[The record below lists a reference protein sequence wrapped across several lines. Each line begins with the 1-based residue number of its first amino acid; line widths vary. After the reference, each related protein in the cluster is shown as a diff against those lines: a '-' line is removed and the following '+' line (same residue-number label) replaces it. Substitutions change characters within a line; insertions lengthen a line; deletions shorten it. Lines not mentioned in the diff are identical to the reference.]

1 MQWALGHYGL
11 SYPLVLTCTHMA
23 FSFVVLAP
31 LALRTPW
38 EVHERTLAKQW
49 RGIVYIGSFMAL
61 NIALNNISLLEISL
75 SLNQVIRSAIPV
87 VTCILAIL
95 VERKIPTQQEVTA
108 LVVLT
113 LGVMIAVWQGTIAGA
128 PHAILFC
135 VMGTVC
141 NGAMMTFSGKLLS
154 EKLDVVRLTFYT
166 APVSLACLTPFMIWR
181 ELTPFRAYF
190 AVNNANVTGI
200 MLVSSLNAVT
210 YNAVHALVIK
220 RTSAVTTTVIGEVK
234 IVGLLVLSALLL
246 GEGKD
251 LTAKMLVGFVM
262 AMTGF
267 IMYSHVKLAKM
278 RAAAAG
284 GGLPRV
290 SSAQNGMAG
299 DEVPL
304 LKEMTSP
311 PPRTMAA

>member
-1 MQWALGHYGL
+1 
-11 SYPLVLTCTHMA
+11 MA

-31 LALRTPW
+31 LAMRTPW
-38 EVHERTLAKQW
+38 EIHERTLAKQW

-113 LGVMIAVWQGTIAGA
+113 VGVMIAVWQGTIAGK

-135 VMGTVC
+135 IMGTVC

-166 APVSLACLTPFMIWR
+166 APVSLLCLAPFMVWR
-181 ELTPFRAYF
+181 ELAAFRAYF

-234 IVGLLVLSALLL
+234 IVALLILSSLLL

-278 RAAAAG
+278 RAAALA

-290 SSAQNGMAG
+290 SSASSQNGAQ
-299 DEVPL
+299 DEQPL

-311 PPRTMAA
+311 PPSRIGGVAA